1 MFNRLSLCGSSHH
14 VLSAI
19 LVVLLLLF
27 SETQGLDISYCSPEN
42 NAGSF
47 PTYNYPYQ
55 SNGAC
60 QQHCV
65 GSYAFAVLQ
74 GNDCWCSNYIPAD
87 QVSTSD
93 CNQPC
98 PGYPS
103 EWCGSTD
110 EGLYG
115 YFLLSPGIPSGTLG
129 ATPSQTTSVS
139 ISSNDSGSSSL
150 ATTIT
155 ITTVQTISPSTSPT
169 VITVGR
175 PQSSE
180 ETSSTSTTRATSSTS
195 SRSTSRSTSTSGS
208 TTGSA
213 TSSDQQTE
221 VYTSVTT
228 VTGEIRTVI
237 VTPSPTV
244 SSDANLGQPSAGGGG
259 GTNVGKV
266 VGIVLGVVLGVI
278 AIIALAIW
286 LWLRRRRQDNPD
298 SPRPESSF
306 MARTGDSS
314 SSNNIPS
321 RQVSQMSSAGL
332 LGNKAPR
339 INTFG
344 MPAGT
349 DPRSADTA
357 SSGFDRRS
365 VGTDQRL
372 NPYALYIHDEG
383 RVSDVSLQ
391 DNQDYS
397 RQLRVANPDT

>member
-129 ATPSQTTSVS
+129 ATPSQTTS
-139 ISSNDSGSSSL
+139 
-150 ATTIT
+150 
-155 ITTVQTISPSTSPT
+155 
-169 VITVGR
+169 
-175 PQSSE
+175 
-180 ETSSTSTTRATSSTS
+180 
-195 SRSTSRSTSTSGS
+195 SRSTSTSGS